1 MSTWDSPAKASE
13 YLGRIGAS
21 GPRLAGEAA
30 LVEMLPVSVSSVLD
44 LGCGDGRLAAL
55 VLGARPSVDRVV
67 AVDKSPPM
75 LDAARMRFRDDV
87 RVEVREWDLSVSIA
101 SLGSFDLVVSGFA
114 IHHLEDDRKRE
125 LFDEVACQLR
135 PGTRTEKSSDMSSN
149 PCGVC
154 AAAKGRSEVEATAVT

>member
-1 MSTWDSPAKASE
+1 
-13 YLGRIGAS
+13 
-21 GPRLAGEAA
+21 
-30 LVEMLPVSVSSVLD
+30 
-44 LGCGDGRLAAL
+44 
-55 VLGARPSVDRVV
+55 
-67 AVDKSPPM
+67 M

-101 SLGSFDLVVSGFA
+101 PLGSFDLVVSGFA

-154 AAAKGRSEVEATAVT
+154 AAAKGRSPEATAVT